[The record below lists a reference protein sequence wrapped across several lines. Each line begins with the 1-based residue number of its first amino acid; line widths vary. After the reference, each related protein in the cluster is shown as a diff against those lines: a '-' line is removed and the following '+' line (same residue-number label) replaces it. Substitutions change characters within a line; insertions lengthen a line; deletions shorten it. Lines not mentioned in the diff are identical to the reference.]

1 MYNINSYKE
10 KLEQIVK
17 DIEILDSQKDDEE
30 YKLDKL
36 SETKEELKNAI
47 EELIKDIESTQ
58 NIGFESK
65 NQIEKINSDI
75 SVSKEKISNN
85 NINIDRFNKDI
96 EELKVRIAEL
106 EEEKQNK
113 ISKKE
118 VFETLGR
125 FLNID
130 LSNFHNDLSRS
141 LTDSTALEKHLKI
154 FEDMENKMENIFNS
168 K

>member
-10 KLEQIVK
+10 KLEQVVK

-106 EEEKQNK
+106 EEEKHNK
-113 ISKKE
+113 ISKKKQY
-118 VFETLGR
+118 VQ
-125 FLNID
+125 
-130 LSNFHNDLSRS
+130 
-141 LTDSTALEKHLKI
+141 K
-154 FEDMENKMENIFNS
+154 
-168 K
+168 